1 MVSREI
7 LNSHPISTLRKEI
20 SKTNIKGYSKMKKPE
35 IVELMMKTPS
45 RFSHIT
51 MKEGKPKKE
60 KPPPKEKKKA
70 EPKKVVKKVEPKKV
84 MAKPKAD
91 VEPKGDTEPK
101 RPPPKKVVEK
111 KKVEPKKTAPKK
123 KELTLQEQRNKMKPM
138 DLFGQLPPE
147 LRGKIGDTAL
157 AMNKKDKEEKP
168 TPDNIMDLFELEDT
182 YEGDY
187 LIQAKEEILEDA
199 WRNTKNPTADYAREK
214 IYDKLSP
221 KIDKILK
228 KNISQFIKGKKFKTA
243 KEATSAFVK
252 MIEDSGDKWSDSI
265 INSYYRQY

>member
-7 LNSHPISTLRKEI
+7 LNSHPISTLKKEI

-84 MAKPKAD
+84 VKK
-91 VEPKGDTEPK
+91 EE
-101 RPPPKKVVEK
+101 PKKVVV

-168 TPDNIMDLFELEDT
+168 TPDNVMDLFELEDT
-182 YEGDY
+182 YEDDY

-199 WRNTKNPTADYAREK
+199 WQNTKNPTEYAREK

-228 KNISQFIKGKKFKTA
+228 KNISEFIKGKKFKTA